1 MRELIQRGM
10 LLYCARVKR
19 TKSTVSLSNVYQ
31 VVRWGRATRE
41 ALASEG
47 PTSLG
52 FYCQIPDLEIP
63 NDEDAQTWEVNED
76 NWDKFFED
84 KEPVQNAAKEE
95 KPKVK
100 KPKKAKKPKV
110 ETEEVQSESE
120 VPEHEEAV
128 MA

>member
-1 MRELIQRGM
+1 MRELIQHGM
-10 LLYCARVKR
+10 VLYCARVKR

-63 NDEDAQTWEVNED
+63 NDEDAPIWEVNED
-76 NWDKFFED
+76 NWDKFFAD
-84 KEPVQNAAKEE
+84 KEPVVKEE
-95 KPKVK
+95 KPRVK

-110 ETEEVQSESE
+110 ETEEAQPESE
-120 VPEHEEAV
+120 VPEYEEAA